1 MGTLGTKVDRRIERS
16 RSLILEALK
25 RLLGRRGADKITISA
40 VSREA
45 GVDRKTVY
53 AHFGSIEGLYEKLAE
68 EIVTRMLDEVERSC
82 GHVASLTEGTEE
94 SAQAFFSAIDRAIK
108 ADEELDRH
116 IVRNV
121 SEEALVNMLRDIL
134 GRALK
139 ERRLFPSSIPDALY
153 AYYLQ
158 FSVAATVSVYRMWL
172 LSDRSIPI
180 ESASLVARQMLVE
193 GISGLA

>member
-1 MGTLGTKVDRRIERS
+1 MGTIGTKVDRRIERS

-25 RLLGRRGADKITISA
+25 RLLGRQGADKITISA

-53 AHFGSIEGLYEKLAE
+53 AHFSSIEGLYEKLAE

-82 GHVASLTEGTEE
+82 GHVASLTEGADE
-94 SAQAFFSAIDRAIK
+94 SARAVFSAINRAIE

-116 IVRNV
+116 IVKNV

-139 ERRLFPSSIPDALY
+139 ERRLVPSSIPDALY